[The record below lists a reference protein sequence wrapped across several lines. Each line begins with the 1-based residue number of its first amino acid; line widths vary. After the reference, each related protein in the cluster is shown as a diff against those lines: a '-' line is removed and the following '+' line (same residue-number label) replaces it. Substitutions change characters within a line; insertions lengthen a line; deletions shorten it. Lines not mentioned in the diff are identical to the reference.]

1 MKCRERLLNPHRL
14 KLNFSILPIV
24 EADGEKY
31 RMFSQTIVSIATGSC
46 QCFKD
51 CDCAADKGKRTET
64 IMTWYRNV
72 KFDDTGKCFYSE
84 PHTPIIE
91 SLPSAPIL

>member
-1 MKCRERLLNPHRL
+1 MKFRERLLNPNKL

-24 EADGEKY
+24 EVDNEKY
-31 RMFSQTIVSIATGSC
+31 RLFSQTNVSIATGGC

-51 CDCAADKGKRTET
+51 CDCAADKGKRTEK
-64 IMTWYRNV
+64 IKIWYRNI

-84 PHTPIIE
+84 PYTPE
-91 SLPSAPIL
+91 TLTN